1 MALYYDD
8 LSVGQKFVTP
18 GRTVTEADVVG
29 FAALSGDWNQ
39 IHTDVEFA
47 RDTAYGQR
55 VVHGL
60 FGLAMMTGLFE
71 RLAIFS
77 GSAIAMLGIREWR
90 FTAPIF
96 IGDTLHGEMEVVAL
110 RLTSKGDRGIV
121 DRHYSLVNQ
130 RGEITQEGDIGLM
143 IRRSEQAAAA

>member
-1 MALYYDD
+1 MTLYYED
-8 LSVGQKFVTP
+8 LSVGQKFTTP

-39 IHTDVEFA
+39 IHTDAEFA
-47 RDTAYGQR
+47 GDTAYGQR

-60 FGLAMMTGLFE
+60 FGLSMMIGLFE
-71 RLAIFS
+71 RLGIFS
-77 GSAIAMLGIREWR
+77 GSAIAMLGIRDWR

-96 IGDTLHGEMEVVAL
+96 IGDTLHGEMEIVSL

-130 RGEITQEGDIGLM
+130 RGEVTQEGDIGLM
-143 IRRSEQAAAA
+143 IRSSARAAAA